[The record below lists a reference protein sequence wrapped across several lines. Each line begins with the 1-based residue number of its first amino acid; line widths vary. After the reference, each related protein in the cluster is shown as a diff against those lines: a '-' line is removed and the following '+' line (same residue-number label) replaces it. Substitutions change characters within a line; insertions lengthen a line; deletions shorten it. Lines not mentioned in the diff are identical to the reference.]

1 MVLQSVYWVSHPRK
15 SREWAVLL
23 GVVGSRADRGRGQVS
38 TADPWPCSG
47 GRGQGSYT
55 AVKKGDFEGL
65 RKPENFL
72 PLQPRKSPRR
82 WI

>member
-47 GRGQGSYT
+47 ERGGELHSSKERGFRGS
-55 AVKKGDFEGL
+55 
-65 RKPENFL
+65 
-72 PLQPRKSPRR
+72 
-82 WI
+82 